1 MNVQLVT
8 VNDGEYCSDRYVE
21 RVEQKN
27 ATRAFSYGKVVSIE
41 SVKQAESYKKAKER
55 AAAVAASLDW

>member
-8 VNDGEYCSDRYVE
+8 VNDDEYCSDRYVE

-27 ATRAFSYGKVVSIE
+27 TANGFSCGNVVSLE
-41 SVKQAESYKKAKER
+41 SVKKAESYKKAKER
-55 AAAVAASLDW
+55 AAAVAATLDW

>member
-1 MNVQLVT
+1 MIVQLVT
-8 VNDGEYCSDRYVE
+8 VNDDEYCSDRYVE

-27 ATRAFSYGKVVSIE
+27 AARAFCYGKVVSLE
-41 SVKQAESYKKAKER
+41 SAKQAVSYKKAKER